1 MDGATHISDPARIR
15 ALAHPLRLELLDHLR
30 DAGEATATECAAQVG
45 ESVASCSFHLR
56 MLAKYG
62 FLERAERRGKEKPW
76 RIAREAA
83 NLNSRPDPDVPSL
96 LRLASDGRPGRF
108 SLRQLGSGPHGTER
122 EVHGALFDADVFGP
136 VVLPALCAGDTL
148 RWP

>member
-1 MDGATHISDPARIR
+1 TSTRSSPRTSAGRNPAPPRDGSTSRRGHRPTWHGPTRTKDTLRKLALEPTLVGMDRPSRPISDPGRIR

-30 DAGEATATECAAQVG
+30 DVGEATATECAAQVG

-76 RIAREAA
+76 RVVGEGSS
-83 NLNSRPDPDVPSL
+83 LQSRPDP
-96 LRLASDGRPGRF
+96 
-108 SLRQLGSGPHGTER
+108 
-122 EVHGALFDADVFGP
+122 
-136 VVLPALCAGDTL
+136 
-148 RWP
+148 